1 LGLSH
6 KDTKNN
12 QYNNKKQHKIMD
24 PLLDKL
30 GKRCRLIRNGS
41 VNAEGKLCYNLPTND
56 YYIELKF
63 SKDRVYVNKNDT
75 IIVAK

>member
-1 LGLSH
+1 
-6 KDTKNN
+6 
-12 QYNNKKQHKIMD
+12 MD

-56 YYIELKF
+56 YCIELKH

-75 IIVAK
+75 ITIVK